1 MEEEEETGGEEDEE
15 ESRPGQPNMG
25 NQNRWNRVTRELG
38 TKIQILFC
46 KFKLNL
52 VFFNND
58 SYCDQPLDFYTLI
71 SNPF

>member
-52 VFFNND
+52 VFF
-58 SYCDQPLDFYTLI
+58 
-71 SNPF
+71 